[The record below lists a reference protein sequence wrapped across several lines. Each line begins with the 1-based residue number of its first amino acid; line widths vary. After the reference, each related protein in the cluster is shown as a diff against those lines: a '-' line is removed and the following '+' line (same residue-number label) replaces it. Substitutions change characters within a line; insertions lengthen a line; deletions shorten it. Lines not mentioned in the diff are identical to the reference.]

1 MKIGEKEITLK
12 PYTRGID
19 KGFNQI
25 LFKDTKSQLV
35 DWKQNLEIPP
45 MNIQDANDYLVKAM
59 TGMTE
64 DEVMNLENDEYDKI
78 LEEINKI
85 KNGEKS
91 KGKN

>member
-35 DWKQNLEIPP
+35 D
-45 MNIQDANDYLVKAM
+45 
-59 TGMTE
+59 
-64 DEVMNLENDEYDKI
+64 
-78 LEEINKI
+78 
-85 KNGEKS
+85 
-91 KGKN
+91 

>member
-25 LFKDTKSQLV
+25 LFANTKSQLV
-35 DWKQNLEIPP
+35 DWKQTLDIPP
-45 MNIQDANDYLVKAM
+45 INIQEANDYLVRQM
-59 TGMTE
+59 TGMSE
-64 DEVMNLENDEYDKI
+64 DEVLNLNNEDYDTI

>member
-19 KGFNQI
+19 KWFNQI

-35 DWKQNLEIPP
+35 DWKQTLDIPP
-45 MNIQDANDYLVKAM
+45 MNIQEANDFLVRAM
-59 TGMTE
+59 TGLTE
-64 DEVMNLENDEYDKI
+64 DEVLNLENSTYDMI
-78 LEEINKI
+78 LEEINKA